1 MAELNPYLNF
11 AGNCEEVFNF
21 YKSVFGGEFLTLM
34 RFGEMPAE
42 YQPAEGESQKL
53 MHVALPIG
61 KHTVLMGSD
70 TPGNMPAPVKGS
82 NFSIAIQPE
91 TEEEAKRIFDGLSDG
106 GNITMPLSKTFWSQ
120 SFGMFTDKFGIDW
133 MVNLQ

>member
-11 AGNCEEVFNF
+11 ADNCEEVFNF

-70 TPGNMPAPVKGS
+70 TPGNMPRPARGS

-91 TEEEAKRIFDGLSDG
+91 TEEEAKRIFDGLSEG
-106 GNITMPLSKTFWSQ
+106 GNITMPLSETFWSK

>member
-11 AGNCEEVFNF
+11 ADNCEEVFNF

-70 TPGNMPAPVKGS
+70 TPGNMPTPVKGR

-91 TEEEAKRIFDGLSDG
+91 TEEEAKRIFDGLSEG
-106 GNITMPLSKTFWSQ
+106 GNITMPLSKTFWSK